1 MDTVQI
7 RFSLTDDLSGGM
19 KKMLIPIEDFQNAI
33 KGAVSA
39 TEKAKT
45 VFGKIT
51 DSLIKIQTAAKSV
64 SDVGETLNQVTAPAI
79 DFQQRMADLSAITG
93 VTGDELDRVAGM
105 ARRIGKESGL
115 GAAEAARAFSVLAGQ
130 LDAPIDDIGQI
141 LEKSAT
147 LAQAAGLTIDDAA
160 NSLAATISQYGLA
173 AEDADRIMNVL
184 AAGSRV
190 GASEVVDL
198 AQSFKVVGAAASSL
212 GVDVEHTA
220 GALEVLGG
228 ANIKGA
234 EAGTALR
241 NVLLS
246 LKTNLGVDTA
256 ATDLSD
262 ALAAL
267 RPRLQDT
274 EFLAKTFGVA
284 NVTAATYLIQNA
296 DAVREMT
303 EAVTETQAAQEQAE
317 IRNATWAHSLEV
329 MRASIDDVKIGIG
342 SSLGDFGT
350 LSQILVENASSITS
364 VVELSSMLSNGF
376 VYLKTKLI
384 SLSGWVSKTTIAQKI
399 SAVVMKAW
407 AATTSFASSV
417 TSAVSARLR
426 AMRTAI
432 MQTTV
437 AQKVAAVATK
447 AWAGVQA
454 ALNVVMSLNPIGLII
469 AGITALVA
477 AIGACIYWF
486 DTWGET
492 VLECLGPIGWVIA
505 SVVRHWDSLKQAFTD
520 GGIIGGLKRIGE
532 VLLDALLHPV
542 QKLLGWV
549 AELTG
554 WDWAKKASEWV
565 HEVRVDH
572 NLAEGEKKEIDP
584 ATGKPKE
591 DKKTEKNAVPTT
603 SPLGIGE
610 ATNGIVA
617 KATAQS
623 SQIKRIDITIDKV
636 VESFTVTTNN
646 LQQSA
651 TDIRDM
657 VARAL
662 VDAVNDVNYAL

>member
-329 MRASIDDVKIGIG
+329 MRATIDDVKIGIG
-342 SSLGDFGT
+342 SSLGDFGA

-399 SAVVMKAW
+399 SAVAMKAW

-417 TSAVSARLR
+417 TSAVAARLR

-591 DKKTEKNAVPTT
+591 DKKTEKNAAPTT

>member
-1 MDTVQI
+1 
-7 RFSLTDDLSGGM
+7 
-19 KKMLIPIEDFQNAI
+19 
-33 KGAVSA
+33 
-39 TEKAKT
+39 
-45 VFGKIT
+45 
-51 DSLIKIQTAAKSV
+51 
-64 SDVGETLNQVTAPAI
+64 
-79 DFQQRMADLSAITG
+79 
-93 VTGDELDRVAGM
+93 
-105 ARRIGKESGL
+105 
-115 GAAEAARAFSVLAGQ
+115 
-130 LDAPIDDIGQI
+130 
-141 LEKSAT
+141 
-147 LAQAAGLTIDDAA
+147 
-160 NSLAATISQYGLA
+160 
-173 AEDADRIMNVL
+173 
-184 AAGSRV
+184 
-190 GASEVVDL
+190 
-198 AQSFKVVGAAASSL
+198 
-212 GVDVEHTA
+212 
-220 GALEVLGG
+220 
-228 ANIKGA
+228 
-234 EAGTALR
+234 
-241 NVLLS
+241 
-246 LKTNLGVDTA
+246 
-256 ATDLSD
+256 
-262 ALAAL
+262 
-267 RPRLQDT
+267 
-274 EFLAKTFGVA
+274 
-284 NVTAATYLIQNA
+284 
-296 DAVREMT
+296 
-303 EAVTETQAAQEQAE
+303 
-317 IRNATWAHSLEV
+317 
-329 MRASIDDVKIGIG
+329 
-342 SSLGDFGT
+342 
-350 LSQILVENASSITS
+350 
-364 VVELSSMLSNGF
+364 
-376 VYLKTKLI
+376 
-384 SLSGWVSKTTIAQKI
+384 
-399 SAVVMKAW
+399 MKAW

-591 DKKTEKNAVPTT
+591 DKKTEKNAAPTT